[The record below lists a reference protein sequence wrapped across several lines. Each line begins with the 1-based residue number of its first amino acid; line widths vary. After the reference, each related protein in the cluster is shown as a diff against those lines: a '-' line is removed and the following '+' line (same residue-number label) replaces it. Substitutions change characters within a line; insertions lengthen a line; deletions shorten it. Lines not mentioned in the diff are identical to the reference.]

1 MEFRLTRGPSAGLAA
16 GAAVGKVPKEKG
28 RGMTDGLFCLGPPPG
43 LLSRRNEAGW

>member
-16 GAAVGKVPKEKG
+16 AAGAGKVPTEKG